1 MNQYKK
7 INNIAGWVVLVLA
20 SLVYFLTA
28 EKSGSF
34 WDCGE
39 FVSGCY
45 KLQVVHPPGAPFFLM
60 LGRMFTLFAGS
71 DVSQVATW
79 VNFMSGLAT
88 GAAIMF
94 TYWSVTMLLSKLVFA
109 GKDYSNGKM
118 LAVVGSG
125 LIAAACATFLDSLW
139 FSAVEGEV
147 YALSQFFWSFIVWA
161 ILKWDEQVSEGNNY
175 ADHWL
180 ILIAYMTG
188 LSIGVHLLSLLALP
202 FAALIYYYRR
212 YKPSIK
218 GFLLAGIIGFILIGV
233 AMKFVISYTQAF
245 LAGFDKLFVNS
256 FGMPFNS
263 GEAFFLLL
271 LVSLLTGGIWYTH
284 KRGWRDLNIA
294 ILSLTFMYI
303 GYMSYAMV
311 PIRSVANPPINMNRP
326 IDPFSLKSYVDREQ
340 YGDRPLLYGPAY
352 NVNSYDIVEMEKLGE
367 RFQKDKATHSYKYVG
382 DKIDYKFRDDVMMP
396 FPRLGFW
403 QEEGKK
409 SAYRQVLHPELDV
422 VERTA
427 GGINIVRTFEPGQ
440 QEQAEQLV
448 KQLTEKNGGRYE
460 VRDHL
465 TFGDNMKFFFQY
477 QVGYMYFRY
486 LMWNF
491 TGRQNDIQG
500 TVFND
505 DGGWISGIPFVDKYL
520 KIWGA
525 PQWPQE
531 NLPKVLAQNKAK
543 NKFFMIPF
551 ILGIIG
557 LVYTYLKDD
566 KAFWVVL
573 ALFAVSGLFQI
584 VYQNEPPIE
593 PRERDYAQAA
603 SFVAFCF
610 WIGYGVLAIIE
621 MLKKKMGEVPAAAVA
636 LLICAS
642 APILMGTQ
650 GWDDHNRSGR
660 TTARD
665 FAVCYLESCA
675 PNAIIF
681 TQGDNDTYPLWYA
694 QEVEGIR
701 TDIRIVNLSLLGVDW
716 YIDQLR
722 FKMNNAQ
729 PIKMTFTS
737 EQVAASNRDIVRY
750 APNPQIPENASLDIK
765 RVMQFIA
772 SDDPRNK
779 VSTGRGEFDPYFP
792 TKNFYLDID
801 TNKARE
807 MNMVAADEPITS
819 RMNWSITN
827 GNLLKNDLL
836 TLDIVANN
844 IMERPIY
851 FAVSVAPEA
860 YMGFEKYFQLEGL
873 SYRVV
878 PRLNATGNSY
888 SAPVR
893 TDVMFDNMMKKFKFG
908 GIESNPNIYLDENIM
923 RMTVN
928 IRGNFGRLAEA
939 LLAKGENEKAIQALD
954 YSLKMMPT
962 DRVPLNVFSY
972 QYPDIYYKAGAKE
985 KGKKVMEELL
995 EQSRDFLRYYQTVYR
1010 YLLQQARNSGD
1021 SQYLQNLQQGSFTEN
1036 RNVREPLYIFQE
1048 MMRTAKQYEDN
1059 DYSSKLEKEF
1069 EQLRMGFV
1077 QM

>member
-7 INNIAGWVVLVLA
+7 INNIAGWVMLVFA
-20 SLVYFLTA
+20 SVVYFLTA

-39 FVSGCY
+39 FVGGCF

-60 LGRMFTLFAGS
+60 LGRVFTLFAGS
-71 DVSQVATW
+71 DVSQVATM

-88 GAAIMF
+88 AFAIMF
-94 TYWSVTMLLSKLVFA
+94 TYWSVTLLLAKLVF
-109 GKDYSNGKM
+109 KNNDYSTGKIM
-118 LAVVGSG
+118 IVVGAG
-125 LIAAACATFLDSLW
+125 LIAATSATFLDSLW

-161 ILKWDEQVSEGNNY
+161 ILKWDEQVGEGNLY

-202 FAALIYYYRR
+202 FAALVYYYRKF
-212 YKPSIK
+212 KPNLK
-218 GFLLAGIIGFILIGV
+218 GFLIAGIIGFILIGI

-256 FGMPFNS
+256 FGLPFNS
-263 GEAFFLLL
+263 GEAFFILLL
-271 LVSLLTGGIWYTH
+271 ITVLATSIWFTH
-284 KRGWRDLNIA
+284 KKGWRNANIA
-294 ILSLTFMYI
+294 LLSLAFMYI

-311 PIRSVANPPINMNRP
+311 PIRSLANPPINMNRP

-352 NVNSYDIVEMEKLGE
+352 NVNSYDIVEMENLGE
-367 RFQKDKATHSYKYVG
+367 RFQKDLKTHSYKYVG
-382 DKIDYKFRDDVMMP
+382 DKIDYRFRDDVLMP

-403 QEEGKK
+403 QEESKK
-409 SAYRQVLHPELDV
+409 NAYRQILQPEYDV
-422 VERTA
+422 VERTT
-427 GGINIVRTFEPGQ
+427 GGLNVIRTFSPSQ
-440 QEQAEQLV
+440 KEQADQLAQ
-448 KQLTEKNGGRYE
+448 QLNEKGGSRYE

-465 TFGDNMKFFFQY
+465 TFGDNLRFFFQY

-505 DGGWISGIPFVDKYL
+505 DGGWISGIPFVDKYI

-531 NLPKVLAQNKAK
+531 NLPKIMAENKAR
-543 NKFFMIPF
+543 NTFYMIPF

-557 LVYTYLKDD
+557 FVYSFKKDE
-566 KAFWVVL
+566 KAFWVIL

-610 WIGYGVLAIIE
+610 WIGYGVFALFYF
-621 MLKKKMGEVPAAAVA
+621 LRKKLSEVPAAAIV
-636 LLICAS
+636 LVLCAS
-642 APILMGTQ
+642 APILMGSQ
-650 GWDDHNRSGR
+650 GWDDHNRDGR

-665 FAVCYLESCA
+665 FAIDYLESCA
-675 PNAIIF
+675 PNAILF

-694 QEVEGIR
+694 QEVEGVR
-701 TDIRIVNLSLLGVDW
+701 TDVRVVNLSLLGVDW

-722 FKMNNAQ
+722 YKVNDAA

-750 APNPQIPENASLDIK
+750 AANPQIPANSYLDLK
-765 RVMQFIA
+765 RIMNFIA

-779 VSTGRGEFDPYFP
+779 VSTGRGEMEHYYP

-801 TNKARE
+801 TDAVRSK
-807 MNMVAADEPITS
+807 NMVAVGEPLTS
-819 RMNWSITN
+819 RMNWSISN
-827 GNLLKNDLL
+827 NNLLKNDLL

-844 IMERPIY
+844 IMERPVY

-860 YMGFEKYFQLEGL
+860 YLGMEKYFQLEGL
-873 SYRVV
+873 TYRVV
-878 PRLNATGNSY
+878 PRENATGSAYN
-888 SAPVR
+888 APVR
-893 TDVMFDNMMKKFKFG
+893 SDAMYDNMMKKFKFG
-908 GIESNPNIYLDENIM
+908 GIESNPNIYLDETIL

-928 IRGNFGRLAEA
+928 LRGNFGRLAEA
-939 LLAKGENEKAIQALD
+939 LISEEQNEKAVQVLD
-954 YSLKMMPT
+954 HSLKMMPT
-962 DRVPLNVFSY
+962 NIVPLNVFSY
-972 QYPDIYYKAGAKE
+972 QYPEIYYKAGAKE
-985 KGKKVMEELL
+985 KGKKTMEELL
-995 EQSRDFLRYYQTVYR
+995 AQSRAFLIYYQGVYR
-1010 YLLQQARNSGD
+1010 YLLAEARNNGD
-1021 SQYLQNLQQGSFTEN
+1021 TQYLQQLQQGSFTDN

-1048 MMRTAKQYEDN
+1048 MTRVAKQYEAE
-1059 DYSSKLEKEF
+1059 DYASKLEKEF
-1069 EQLRMGFV
+1069 DDLRMGFV
-1077 QM
+1077 QQ

>member
-1 MNQYKK
+1 
-7 INNIAGWVVLVLA
+7 
-20 SLVYFLTA
+20 
-28 EKSGSF
+28 
-34 WDCGE
+34 
-39 FVSGCY
+39 
-45 KLQVVHPPGAPFFLM
+45 
-60 LGRMFTLFAGS
+60 
-71 DVSQVATW
+71 
-79 VNFMSGLAT
+79 
-88 GAAIMF
+88 
-94 TYWSVTMLLSKLVFA
+94 
-109 GKDYSNGKM
+109 
-118 LAVVGSG
+118 
-125 LIAAACATFLDSLW
+125 
-139 FSAVEGEV
+139 
-147 YALSQFFWSFIVWA
+147 
-161 ILKWDEQVSEGNNY
+161 
-175 ADHWL
+175 
-180 ILIAYMTG
+180 
-188 LSIGVHLLSLLALP
+188 
-202 FAALIYYYRR
+202 
-212 YKPSIK
+212 
-218 GFLLAGIIGFILIGV
+218 
-233 AMKFVISYTQAF
+233 
-245 LAGFDKLFVNS
+245 
-256 FGMPFNS
+256 
-263 GEAFFLLL
+263 
-271 LVSLLTGGIWYTH
+271 
-284 KRGWRDLNIA
+284 
-294 ILSLTFMYI
+294 
-303 GYMSYAMV
+303 
-311 PIRSVANPPINMNRP
+311 
-326 IDPFSLKSYVDREQ
+326 
-340 YGDRPLLYGPAY
+340 
-352 NVNSYDIVEMEKLGE
+352 
-367 RFQKDKATHSYKYVG
+367 
-382 DKIDYKFRDDVMMP
+382 
-396 FPRLGFW
+396 
-403 QEEGKK
+403 
-409 SAYRQVLHPELDV
+409 
-422 VERTA
+422 
-427 GGINIVRTFEPGQ
+427 
-440 QEQAEQLV
+440 
-448 KQLTEKNGGRYE
+448 
-460 VRDHL
+460 
-465 TFGDNMKFFFQY
+465 
-477 QVGYMYFRY
+477 
-486 LMWNF
+486 
-491 TGRQNDIQG
+491 
-500 TVFND
+500 
-505 DGGWISGIPFVDKYL
+505 
-520 KIWGA
+520 
-525 PQWPQE
+525 
-531 NLPKVLAQNKAK
+531 
-543 NKFFMIPF
+543 
-551 ILGIIG
+551 
-557 LVYTYLKDD
+557 
-566 KAFWVVL
+566 VL

-621 MLKKKMGEVPAAAVA
+621 LLKKKMGEVPAAAVA
-636 LLICAS
+636 LLVCAS
-642 APILMGTQ
+642 APILMGSQ

-729 PIKMTFTS
+729 PLKMSFTS
-737 EQVAASNRDIVRY
+737 EQVAASNRDIIRY

-801 TNKARE
+801 TNKARA

-819 RMNWSITN
+819 RMSWSITN

-860 YMGFEKYFQLEGL
+860 YLGFEKYFQLEGL
-873 SYRVV
+873 SYRIV
-878 PRLNATGNSY
+878 PRENATGNSY

-928 IRGNFGRLAEA
+928 VRGNFGRLAEA

-962 DRVPLNVFSY
+962 ERVPLNVFSY

-995 EQSRDFLRYYQTVYR
+995 AQSRDFLRYYQTVYR

-1021 SQYLQNLQQGSFTEN
+1021 SQYLHNLQQGSFTEN

-1048 MMRTAKQYEDN
+1048 MMRTAKQYEDAE
-1059 DYSSKLEKEF
+1059 YSSKLEKEF

>member
-1 MNQYKK
+1 MKQYKI
-7 INNIAGWVVLVLA
+7 INNIAGWLVMIFA
-20 SLVYFLTA
+20 TVVYFLTA

-60 LGRMFTLFAGS
+60 LGRIFTLLAGK
-71 DVSQVATW
+71 DVTQVAMW

-88 GAAIMF
+88 AAAIMF
-94 TYWSVTMLLSKLVFA
+94 AYWSVTMLLSKVVFKN
-109 GKDYSNGKM
+109 KDYTLGKM
-118 LAVVGSG
+118 MAVVGSG
-125 LIAAACATFLDSLW
+125 VIAAACATFLDSLW

-161 ILKWDEQVSEGNNY
+161 ILKWDEQTAEGNIY

-202 FAALIYYYRR
+202 FAALVYYYRKF
-212 YKPSIK
+212 KPTIQ
-218 GFLLAGIIGFILIGV
+218 GFVVAGLAGFVLIGI
-233 AMKFVISYTQAF
+233 AMKFVISYTQSF
-245 LAGFDKLFVNS
+245 MAGFDKLFVNS
-256 FGMPFNS
+256 FGLPFNS
-263 GEAFFLLL
+263 GVAFFIVLWVSI
-271 LVSLLTGGIWYTH
+271 LVGAIWYTH
-284 KRGWRDLNIA
+284 KSGRRNANIA
-294 ILSLTFMYI
+294 ILSLAFVYI

-311 PIRSVANPPINMNRP
+311 PIRSLANPPINMNRP

-352 NVNSYDIVEMEKLGE
+352 NVSSYDIVDMEKVGE
-367 RFQKDKATHSYKYVG
+367 RYQKDIKTHSYKYVG
-382 DKIDYKFRDDVMMP
+382 DKIDYKFNDDVMMP
-396 FPRLGFW
+396 FPRMGFW
-403 QEEGKK
+403 QEESKK
-409 SAYRQVLHPELDV
+409 SAYRQILQPEFDV
-422 VERTA
+422 VERI
-427 GGINIVRTFEPGQ
+427 GSNVNVVRTFPSGQ
-440 QEQAEQLV
+440 LQQAEQYAR
-448 KQLTEKNGGRYE
+448 QMSEKTGSRYE
-460 VRDHL
+460 VRDRI
-465 TFGDNMKFFFQY
+465 TFADNLLFFFQY
-477 QVGYMYFRY
+477 QIGYMYFRY

-491 TGRQNDIQG
+491 AGRQNDIQG

-505 DGGWISGIPFVDKYL
+505 DGGWISGIPFIDKYL

-531 NLPKVLAQNKAK
+531 NLPKVLAENKAR
-543 NKFFMIPF
+543 NKFYMIPLL
-551 ILGIIG
+551 LGIIG
-557 LVYTYLKDD
+557 MVYSYMRDE
-566 KAFWVVL
+566 KAFWVIL

-584 VYQNEPPIE
+584 IYQNEPPIE
-593 PRERDYAQAA
+593 PRERDYAQAG

-610 WIGYGVLAIIE
+610 WVGYGVFALFEWLSRKIS
-621 MLKKKMGEVPAAAVA
+621 EVPAALAAVGVCLA
-636 LLICAS
+636 

-694 QEVEGIR
+694 QETEGIR
-701 TDIRIVNLSLLGVDW
+701 TDVRVINLSLLGVDW

-722 FKMNNAQ
+722 YKINNA
-729 PIKMTFTS
+729 PPVKITFTS
-737 EQVAASNRDIVRY
+737 EQIAASNRDIVRY
-750 APNPQIPENASLDIK
+750 APNPQIPANASLDLK

-779 VSTGRGEFDPYFP
+779 ISTGRGEFEPYFP
-792 TKNFYLDID
+792 TKNFYLEID
-801 TNKARE
+801 TQLARQ
-807 MNMVAADEPITS
+807 MKMVPADEPLTA
-819 RMNWSITN
+819 RMEWSISN
-827 GNLLKNDLL
+827 NNLLKNDLL

-860 YMGFEKYFQLEGL
+860 YLGLEKYFQLEGL
-873 SYRVV
+873 TYRIV
-878 PRLNATGNSY
+878 PRKNATGTAYN
-888 SAPVR
+888 APVN
-893 TDVMFDNMMKKFKFG
+893 TEAMYDNMMKKFRFG

-928 IRGNFGRLAEA
+928 VRGNFGRLAES
-939 LLAKGENEKAIQALD
+939 LLAKGENEKAVQVLD

-962 DRVPLNVFSY
+962 DRVPLNVFAY
-972 QYPDIYYKAGAKE
+972 QYPEIYYRAGAKE

-1010 YLLQQARNSGD
+1010 YLLEQARSSGD
-1021 SQYLQNLQQGSFTEN
+1021 LPYLQQLQQGSFTEN

-1048 MMRTAKQYEDN
+1048 MMRTAKQYEEA

-1069 EQLRMGFV
+1069 EQIRMSFV